1 MTFPDFLRA
10 EVLRLGDGVS
20 SRGEA
25 LAAIAL
31 GVSPRT
37 IRNWT
42 YETGAPAN
50 AAEQAGARVILPR
63 CGPLSERDKRLRRK
77 PKAAITP

>member
-10 EVLRLGDGVS
+10 EVVRLGAGVS
-20 SRGEA
+20 SRGET

-42 YETGAPAN
+42 YQTGATAN
-50 AAEQAGARVILPR
+50 AAEQAGARVILPQ
-63 CGPLSERDKRLRRK
+63 CGQLSAHDNRLKRK
-77 PKAAITP
+77 PKS

>member
-25 LAAIAL
+25 LAAIVL

-37 IRNWT
+37 VRNWM
-42 YETGAPAN
+42 YGPAEPN
-50 AAEQAGARVILPR
+50 KAEAAGARMLLPQA
-63 CGPLSERDKRLRRK
+63 GPLSARDKRLRRK
-77 PKAAITP
+77 PKAVTPA